1 MPWRGPFGL
10 QRMNSVEG
18 HEETPRMEEPSDSAE
33 GVLKF

>member
-1 MPWRGPFGL
+1 MPWCGPFGL